1 MYSKYFQT
9 NPKKRVKQKG
19 ELPMTKM
26 MNLQD
31 TFLNQA
37 RKERI
42 LVTTYLVNGFQC
54 KGIVKGFDN
63 YVVIFDCQGQQQLV
77 YKHAISTIAPSRPV
91 SILDQ
96 EQQEKPA
103 EKSAD

>member
-1 MYSKYFQT
+1 
-9 NPKKRVKQKG
+9 
-19 ELPMTKM
+19 MTKM

-77 YKHAISTIAPSRPV
+77 YKHAISTIAPTEAGAV
-91 SILDQ
+91 LTLKKGTDQ
-96 EQQEKPA
+96 DVAKE
-103 EKSAD
+103 

>member
-1 MYSKYFQT
+1 
-9 NPKKRVKQKG
+9 
-19 ELPMTKM
+19 MTKM

-103 EKSAD
+103 LSFLYLISL

>member
-1 MYSKYFQT
+1 M
-9 NPKKRVKQKG
+9 N
-19 ELPMTKM
+19 KM

-31 TFLNQA
+31 AFLNQA

-42 LVTTYLVNGFQC
+42 PVTIYLVNGFQI
-54 KGIVKGFDN
+54 KGVVKGFDN

-91 SILDQ
+91 SIL
-96 EQQEKPA
+96 EA
-103 EKSAD
+103 EADKAE

>member
-1 MYSKYFQT
+1 M
-9 NPKKRVKQKG
+9 N
-19 ELPMTKM
+19 KM

-91 SILDQ
+91 SIL
-96 EQQEKPA
+96 EGEPEKA
-103 EKSAD
+103 E

>member
-1 MYSKYFQT
+1 MQSQGCTRKEKAM
-9 NPKKRVKQKG
+9 N
-19 ELPMTKM
+19 KM

-91 SILDQ
+91 SILDN
-96 EQQEKPA
+96 EP
-103 EKSAD
+103 EKSE